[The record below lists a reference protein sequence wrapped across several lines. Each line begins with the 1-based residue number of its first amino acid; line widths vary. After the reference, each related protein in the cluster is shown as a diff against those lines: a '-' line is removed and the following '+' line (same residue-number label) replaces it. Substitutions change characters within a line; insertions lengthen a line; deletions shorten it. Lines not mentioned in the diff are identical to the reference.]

1 MSDINPLGINSKDYM
16 IVANSL
22 SRGGTKQSQL
32 VLDTNQNY
40 FYFIDDDTNITRL
53 FEPSFI
59 NLFAYGTSS
68 VTTMTASN
76 TYYKL
81 NVNTTV
87 GYSRNGLS
95 STIANKISYSS
106 QLTKIFKMECIISL
120 SSANNNEIHVAFFKN
135 GEILPCSEQEL
146 VTDSSGKLGAIPN
159 QCLVELSTG
168 DYVEVWAKNKT
179 ASNNI
184 TVSNYNLIITET

>member
-1 MSDINPLGINSKDYM
+1 MSNINPLGILSRNYM

-22 SRGGTKQSQL
+22 SRGGDKQSQL

-81 NVNTTV
+81 NVDTTV

-95 STIANKISYSS
+95 STSGNKVSYSS
-106 QLTKIFKMECIISL
+106 SLTKVFKVECIISL
-120 SSANNNEIHVAFFKN
+120 SSGNNNEIHVAFFKN
-135 GEILPCSEQEL
+135 GEILPYSEQDL
-146 VTDSSGKLGAIPN
+146 VTDSGGKLGAIPN
-159 QCLVELSTG
+159 QCLVELATG
-168 DYVEVWAKNKT
+168 DYIEVWCKNKT
-179 ASNNI
+179 ATNSINI
-184 TVSNYNLIITET
+184 SNYNLIITET